1 VIGKHQVWK
10 KDWRILINNIRV
22 EVPTFNQEKG
32 HTIIESIVTTK
43 TNGNMKTMFKEVWS
57 HSVDLWKN
65 DRKEFW
71 DLYGGLALV
80 TFWFWFSFFVLIPLF
95 GDL

>member
-1 VIGKHQVWK
+1 MVIEQMC
-10 KDWRILINNIRV
+10 I
-22 EVPTFNQEKG
+22 
-32 HTIIESIVTTK
+32 TII
-43 TNGNMKTMFKEVWS
+43 NGNMKTMFKELWS

-71 DLYGGLALV
+71 DLWGGFALI
-80 TFWFWFSFFVLIPLF
+80 TFWMWLTFFVLLPIF

>member
-1 VIGKHQVWK
+1 
-10 KDWRILINNIRV
+10 
-22 EVPTFNQEKG
+22 
-32 HTIIESIVTTK
+32 
-43 TNGNMKTMFKEVWS
+43 MKTMFKEVWS

>member
-1 VIGKHQVWK
+1 MVIGQKS
-10 KDWRILINNIRV
+10 I
-22 EVPTFNQEKG
+22 
-32 HTIIESIVTTK
+32 TII
-43 TNGNMKTMFKEVWS
+43 NGDMITMIKEIWV

-71 DLYGGLALV
+71 ELWGGFALV
-80 TFWFWFSFFVLIPLF
+80 SFWMWLTIFVLLPIF

>member
-1 VIGKHQVWK
+1 
-10 KDWRILINNIRV
+10 
-22 EVPTFNQEKG
+22 
-32 HTIIESIVTTK
+32 
-43 TNGNMKTMFKEVWS
+43 MKTMIKELWS

-71 DLYGGLALV
+71 DLWGGFALI
-80 TFWFWFSFFVLIPLF
+80 TFWMWLTFFVLIPIF

>member
-1 VIGKHQVWK
+1 MVIGQKS
-10 KDWRILINNIRV
+10 I
-22 EVPTFNQEKG
+22 
-32 HTIIESIVTTK
+32 TII
-43 TNGNMKTMFKEVWS
+43 NGNMITMIKEIWV

-71 DLYGGLALV
+71 ELWGGFALV
-80 TFWFWFSFFVLIPLF
+80 SFWMWLTIFVLLPIF